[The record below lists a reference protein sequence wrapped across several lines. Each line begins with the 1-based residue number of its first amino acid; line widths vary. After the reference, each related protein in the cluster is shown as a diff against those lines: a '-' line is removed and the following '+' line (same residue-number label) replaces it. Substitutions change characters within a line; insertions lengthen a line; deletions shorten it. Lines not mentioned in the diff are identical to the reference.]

1 MIFST
6 ALLVFGLIAT
16 VYSQS
21 CSVATSGALNG
32 LCPSGY
38 TLITPTTCCP
48 TASVVRSTTPSSSCI
63 DKINPNTG
71 KSDCTGMKSY
81 CTNSAYLSLMRD
93 QCPSTCGYCSRT
105 VTVTSTPCVDK
116 TNPRTGVNEC
126 PGMKAYCRQSDYLT
140 LMKSEC
146 PKTCGYC

>member
-1 MIFST
+1 
-6 ALLVFGLIAT
+6 
-16 VYSQS
+16 
-21 CSVATSGALNG
+21 ALNG
-32 LCPSGY
+32 FCPSGY
-38 TLITPTTCCP
+38 TLISPTECCP
-48 TASVVRSTTPSSSCI
+48 SASVVSKSSQISGQPSSTTPSSSCV

-93 QCPSTCGYCSRT
+93 QCPSTCGYCSGT
-105 VTVTSTPCVDK
+105 VTVTSTPCADK

-146 PKTCGYC
+146 PRTCGYC